1 MSKISVYQLIEA
13 LSLEDE
19 SVVND
24 VSELTAEKRTKKYT
38 MQKLITLISNSLS
51 IGKKIIEV
59 GYATTANLTDLE
71 GNLTIDGGTSLADGT
86 IVLVKNQT
94 DATQNGVYVID
105 TAAWVLYDRLDTTEK
120 LDGALVY
127 VRSGTA
133 NAGRTYWQSEALP
146 VIGVDD
152 VVFDLI
158 SDPNSSGGGG
168 GGGNRITDSGTIA
181 TITDNANYNDS
192 YGNPSPAIGGIFN
205 TTLPAGI
212 ADGDYYIEE
221 IATGAGLPKHEIR
234 CKTNADGYLVLIK
247 IPYLQ

>member
-24 VSELTAEKRTKKYT
+24 VSELTAEKRTKKFT
-38 MQKLITLISNSLS
+38 MQKLITLISTSLS
-51 IGKKIIEV
+51 IGKKIIEAD
-59 GYATTANLTDLE
+59 YATTANLPDLE
-71 GNLTIDGGTSLADGT
+71 GNLTVDGGTSLSDGT
-86 IVLVKNQT
+86 VVLVKNQT
-94 DATQNGVYVID
+94 DGTQNGVYVVD
-105 TAAWVLYDRLDTTEK
+105 TAAWVLYELLDTSEK

-127 VRSGTA
+127 VRSGTV

-158 SDPNSSGGGG
+158 GGTSTGGGA
-168 GGGNRITDSGTIA
+168 GNRITDSGTIA
-181 TITDNANYNDS
+181 TITNNANYWDS

-212 ADGDYYIEE
+212 AENDYYIEE
-221 IATGAGLPKHEIR
+221 ISTGAGLPKHKIE
-234 CKTNADGYLVLIK
+234 CKTNADGDLVLIK

>member
-24 VSELTAEKRTKKYT
+24 VSELTAEKRTKKFT
-38 MQKLITLISNSLS
+38 MQKLITLISTSLS

-59 GYATTANLTDLE
+59 GYATTANLADLE

-94 DATQNGVYVID
+94 DATQNGVYVVD

-127 VRSGTA
+127 VRSGAA
-133 NAGRTYWQSEALP
+133 NTGRTYWQSEALP

-168 GGGNRITDSGTIA
+168 GGNRITDSGTIA
-181 TITDNANYNDS
+181 TITNNANYNDS

-221 IATGAGLPKHEIR
+221 IATGAGLPKHKIE
-234 CKTNADGYLVLIK
+234 CTTNADGDLVLIK

>member
-1 MSKISVYQLIEA
+1 MSKISVYQLIES

-38 MQKLITLISNSLS
+38 MQKLITLISTSLS
-51 IGKKIIEV
+51 LGKKIIEV
-59 GYATTANLTDLE
+59 GYATTANLADLE

-86 IVLVKNQT
+86 IVLVKDQT
-94 DATQNGVYVID
+94 DATQNGVYVVD
-105 TAAWVLYDRLDTTEK
+105 TASWVLYELLDTTEK

-127 VRSGTA
+127 VRNGTV

-168 GGGNRITDSGTIA
+168 NRITDSGTIT
-181 TITDNANYNDS
+181 TITNNANYNDS

-212 ADGDYYIEE
+212 AEGDYYIEE
-221 IATGAGLPKHEIR
+221 ISTGAGLPKHEIR
-234 CKTNADGYLVLIK
+234 CKTNADGDLVLIK

>member
-1 MSKISVYQLIEA
+1 M
-13 LSLEDE
+13 
-19 SVVND
+19 
-24 VSELTAEKRTKKYT
+24 
-38 MQKLITLISNSLS
+38 
-51 IGKKIIEV
+51 
-59 GYATTANLTDLE
+59 
-71 GNLTIDGGTSLADGT
+71 
-86 IVLVKNQT
+86 LVKNQT
-94 DATQNGVYVID
+94 DATQNGVYVVD
-105 TAAWVLYDRLDTTEK
+105 TAAWVLYELLDTTEK

-127 VRSGTA
+127 VRSGAA
-133 NAGRTYWQSEALP
+133 NTGRTYWQSEALP

-168 GGGNRITDSGTIA
+168 GGNRITDSGTIA
-181 TITDNANYNDS
+181 TITNNANYNDS

-221 IATGAGLPKHEIR
+221 IATGAGLPKHKIE
-234 CKTNADGYLVLIK
+234 CTTNADGDLVLIK

>member
-38 MQKLITLISNSLS
+38 MQKLITLISTSLS
-51 IGKKIIEV
+51 LGKKIIEV
-59 GYATTANLTDLE
+59 GYATTANLADLE
-71 GNLTIDGGTSLADGT
+71 GNLTIDGGASLADGT
-86 IVLVKNQT
+86 IVLVKDQT
-94 DATQNGVYVID
+94 DATKNGVYVVD
-105 TAAWVLYDRLDTTEK
+105 AAAWVLYELLDTTEK

-127 VRSGTA
+127 VRSGTV

-158 SDPNSSGGGG
+158 GGTSTGGGA
-168 GGGNRITDSGTIA
+168 GNRITDSGTIA
-181 TITDNANYNDS
+181 TITNNANYNDS

-212 ADGDYYIEE
+212 AENDYFIEE
-221 IATGAGLPKHEIR
+221 ISTGAGLPKHEIR
-234 CKTNADGYLVLIK
+234 CKTNADGDLVLIK